1 MLSHSHVG
9 LRVCEDRNRVP
20 HQKRNFGLQ
29 RGFLLSIEGKFDNA
43 VPPQPEIET
52 STEEEVPMSCGRRGM
67 IQVRA
72 RRRFD
77 LTIHQQVW
85 AMVERSATKRAW
97 LVMDAA
103 GRAVALA
110 DDQVAAI
117 ALAKRM
123 IRDGSMP
130 DPATAHAQLE
140 QQIVHDHGYQHE
152 LEVGEP
158 MELLKDRREMVPIGK
173 IPNN

>member
-1 MLSHSHVG
+1 
-9 LRVCEDRNRVP
+9 
-20 HQKRNFGLQ
+20 
-29 RGFLLSIEGKFDNA
+29 
-43 VPPQPEIET
+43 
-52 STEEEVPMSCGRRGM
+52 M

-97 LVMDAA
+97 LVMIMDAA

-140 QQIVHDHGYQHE
+140 QQIQHAHE
-152 LEVGEP
+152 HEGGEP
-158 MELLKDRREMVPIGK
+158 MELLEDRREMVPAYKGGK
-173 IPNN
+173 T